1 MLLFSACSALQPGL
15 GRGAVLSG
23 AVQSVRMQVIPQRS
37 DASEVV
43 VAGGSTANVLFGK
56 LQRASQLPNTRLNP
70 APIAAV
76 DNSGALSSLLWSS
89 FAMSNVPSSDWM
101 EPSRLTTTAAL
112 SGGLLFI
119 DQTTTEDKPKFGLP
133 NPFAKKPAASAPGAI
148 DLSVLEA
155 AGARGAK
162 HVFLLVE
169 ADAVGEC
176 VGAVEKLT
184 GCPPT
189 TLIAPCDGV
198 ALASTKGW
206 VQKPVQDHEGV
217 LAGSISVQSGYEVK
231 VDEDGGVTTRIIP
244 AR

>member
-1 MLLFSACSALQPGL
+1 MLSLTFCSALQPG
-15 GRGAVLSG
+15 RGGLQA
-23 AVQSVRMQVIPQRS
+23 VRMQVIPQRS

-43 VAGGSTANVLFGK
+43 VSGGTTANILFGK
-56 LQRASQLPNTRLNP
+56 LQRASQLPGARLNP

-76 DNSGALSSLLWSS
+76 DNSGALSKLLWSS

-112 SGGLLFI
+112 AGGLVFL
-119 DQTTTEDKPKFGLP
+119 DKTTTEDKPGFALP
-133 NPFAKKPAASAPGAI
+133 NPFAKKAAPTAATG
-148 DLSVLEA
+148 DLAVLEA
-155 AGARGAK
+155 VGSRGAK
-162 HVFLLVE
+162 HIFLLVE
-169 ADAVGEC
+169 ASAVNDC
-176 VGAVEKLT
+176 IAAVEQLP

-198 ALASTKGW
+198 TLASTKGW

-217 LAGSISVQSGYEVK
+217 LVGSLSVQSGYEVK
-231 VDEDGGVTTRIIP
+231 VDEDGGVTTQIVP